1 MSSLGLYGNSPFIY
15 PVYGLSGIAEAYIR
29 LCSLHGGTVKI
40 NCKVGS
46 IKIDDNKATGVEID
60 GKFIKASTIIT
71 DPSYV

>member
-40 NCKVGS
+40 NCKVGP

-60 GKFIKASTIIT
+60 DKFIKASTIIT